1 MFRTFRYRL
10 YPNKDQAEALGEILW
25 IACWLYNRA
34 LDYRRKKWRESRE
47 AVRYSQQSAMWREWR
62 NEEPAENPLRQLN
75 MSAGQ
80 QVLRRL
86 ESSYRQFVMGKRGRP
101 RFKKVSRFSSVNY
114 KPGDGASIKN
124 NRLYVQNV
132 GLVRVRMH
140 RKLPNGKL
148 KNIIIKRKSS
158 GWYVLLQ
165 IELPEQTFVRS
176 SNAPVGVDMGI
187 MHALALSDGTIID
200 SPKFLELS
208 LIKLRVLQRSLAR
221 KKRGGSNWR
230 KTKHQIACLHERISN
245 QRLGWWHKVTR
256 RLVDTYGMVA
266 IEDLQLSFILR
277 NDKLALA
284 AHDIGLGMFRT
295 LLDYKAIEAGVEV
308 ILVNPRGTSKACS
321 GCGSIVEKSLKD
333 RIYRCHHCGL
343 VLDRDVNAAKNI
355 LELGRSS
362 WELTWSVGTSVSQ
375 EATLLYRGELSHRG
389 SSSGL

>member
-10 YPNKDQAEALGEILW
+10 YPNKDQAKALSEILW
-25 IACWLYNRA
+25 VACWLYNRA

-47 AVRYSQQSAMWREWR
+47 AVCYSQQSAMWREWR
-62 NEEPAENPLRQLN
+62 NEKPAENPLSLLN

-86 ESSYRQFVMGKRGRP
+86 ESSYRQFFMGKRGRS

-124 NRLYVQNV
+124 NRLYIQNV
-132 GLVRVRMH
+132 GLVRVRWH
-140 RKLPNGKL
+140 RELPNGKL

-200 SPKFLELS
+200 SPKFLEQS

-245 QRLGWWHKVTR
+245 QRLDWWHKVTR

-266 IEDLQLSFILR
+266 VEDLQLSFMLR

-321 GCGSIVEKSLKD
+321 GCGFIVEKSLKD
-333 RIYRCHHCGL
+333 RIHSCHYCGL

-375 EATLLYRGELSHRG
+375 EAPLLYRGELSHRG
-389 SSSGL
+389 AASGL

>member
-10 YPNKDQAEALGEILW
+10 YPNKDQIETLSEILW
-25 IACWLYNRA
+25 VACWLYNRA
-34 LDYRRKKWRESRE
+34 LDYRRKKWMESRE
-47 AVRYSQQSAMWREWR
+47 TVRCSQQSAMWRAWR
-62 NEEPAENPLRQLN
+62 NEEPAENPLRLLN

-86 ESSYRQFVMGKRGRP
+86 ESSYRQFLMGKRGRP
-101 RFKKVSRFSSVNY
+101 RFKKVSRFDSVNY

-132 GLVRVRMH
+132 GLVRVRWH
-140 RKLPNGKL
+140 RELPNGKL
-148 KNIIIKRKSS
+148 KNIIIKRKPS

-165 IELPEQTFVRS
+165 IELPEQPFVRS

-187 MHALALSDGTIID
+187 LHALALSDGMIID
-200 SPKFLELS
+200 SPKFLEQS

-221 KKRGGSNWR
+221 KKKGGSNWR
-230 KTKHQIACLHERISN
+230 KTKHQIAHLHERIAN
-245 QRLGWWHKVTR
+245 QRLDWWHKVTR
-256 RLVDTYGMVA
+256 QLVDTYGMVA
-266 IEDLQLSFILR
+266 VEDMQLSFMLR

-284 AHDIGLGMFRT
+284 AYDIGLGIFRT

-308 ILVNPRGTSKACS
+308 IAVNPRGTSKACS
-321 GCGSIVEKSLKD
+321 GCGSIVDKSLKD
-333 RIYRCHHCGL
+333 RIHSCHYCGL

-362 WELTWSVGTSVSQ
+362 WELTWSVGASVSQ
-375 EATLLYRGELSHRG
+375 EAPLLSFDPRQFRG
-389 SSSGL
+389 

>member
-10 YPNKDQAEALGEILW
+10 YPNKDQAEALSEILW
-25 IACWLYNRA
+25 VACWLYNRA

-47 AVRYSQQSAMWREWR
+47 AVCYSQQSAMWREWR
-62 NEEPAENPLRQLN
+62 NEEPAENPLRLLN

-86 ESSYRQFVMGKRGRP
+86 ESSYRQFLLGKRGRS

-132 GLVRVRMH
+132 GLVRVRWH
-140 RKLPNGKL
+140 RELPNGKL

-165 IELPEQTFVRS
+165 IELPEQPFVRS

-187 MHALALSDGTIID
+187 LHALALSDGTIID
-200 SPKFLELS
+200 SPRFLEQS
-208 LIKLRVLQRSLAR
+208 LRKLRVLQRSLAR

-230 KTKHQIACLHERISN
+230 KTKHQITCLHERISN
-245 QRLGWWHKVTR
+245 QRLDWWHKVTR

-266 IEDLQLSFILR
+266 VEDLQLSFMLR

-284 AHDIGLGMFRT
+284 AHDISLGMFRT

-333 RIYRCHHCGL
+333 RIHSCHYCGL

-375 EATLLYRGELSHRG
+375 EASLLYRGELSHRG
-389 SSSGL
+389 AAGGL

>member
-25 IACWLYNRA
+25 VACWLYNRA

-140 RKLPNGKL
+140 RTLPNGKL

-200 SPKFLELS
+200 SPKFLEQS

-245 QRLGWWHKVTR
+245 QRLDWWHKVTR

-333 RIYRCHHCGL
+333 RIHRCHHCGL